1 MRQKRRDDAKGGAGG
16 GGRAA
21 ERVGESEAS
30 VATGTEE
37 READER
43 E

>member
-1 MRQKRRDDAKGGAGG
+1 VRQKRRDEERRGAGG
-16 GGRAA
+16 GEGGR
-21 ERVGESEAS
+21 SEAS